1 MGKYKDVSAA
11 AQAAFQ
17 SAASAAAAAKAAIEL
32 SKSDFRGHGTGDHNA
47 KRGNESDASDKSTED
62 MSLNSDSDL
71 EIAEEEEVSYYVK
84 YKLCNSDV

>member
-32 SKSDFRGHGTGDHNA
+32 SKSDFRGDGTGDHNA
-47 KRGNESDASDKSTED
+47 KCGKMLDESDKSTED

-71 EIAEEEEVSYYVK
+71 EIVEEQEVSCYVK
-84 YKLCNSDV
+84 YKLRN